1 MKELLDAARANDF
14 QRAKEIFD
22 ASNLDSFQRIALLNE
37 VDGRHRSVAHYAAL
51 YDDSVVI
58 EWLHRQGADLFKK
71 DDSNKSP
78 VDIAVLLD
86 SHLRKKNR
94 GESEVLEFFKR
105 VVLNPVQQVFY
116 LECGESCDSV
126 RNCDDLSPLS
136 NDELCERFPG
146 HNNAQAV
153 HVFAACSRISELRYL
168 KSRGIDMRALDDDCN
183 SGLHFSSSVEVA
195 QFFIDDCNLSCDAKN
210 KSDGY
215 TPAHVIVERAAM
227 DDLDVEVAVSMLSF
241 LCDRNADFSI
251 KSDSGDLDVAELAI
265 ELIGT
270 SGPLLDVCLKCK
282 GVLGGLSLSEYIES
296 MGSGFDSSEDDI
308 SVASH
313 DDKVLDEDGN
323 ASSSESS
330 SSDEDDSDD
339 DFIVRKK

>member
-1 MKELLDAARANDF
+1 MKELLDAARTNDF

-22 ASNLDSFQRIALLNE
+22 VIALESNRKLDILNE
-37 VDGRHRSVAHYAAL
+37 VDGRNRSVAHYAAL
-51 YDDSVVI
+51 YDDSVVT
-58 EWLHRQGADLFKK
+58 EWLHRQGADFFQK
-71 DDSNKSP
+71 DDGNKTP
-78 VDIAVLLD
+78 IDIAVLLD
-86 SHLRKKNR
+86 CQLRKKNR
-94 GESEVLEFFKR
+94 GEGEALEFFKR
-105 VVLNPVQQVFY
+105 VVLNPIQQVFH

-126 RNCDDLSPLS
+126 RNCEDLIPLS
-136 NDELCERFPG
+136 NDELCERFLNY
-146 HNNAQAV
+146 NNLQAV
-153 HVFAACSRISELRYL
+153 HVFAACNRISELRYL
-168 KSRGIDMRALDDDCN
+168 KARGIDLRALDDDGN

-195 QFFIDDCNLSCDAKN
+195 RFFIDECKMISDEKN

-227 DDLDVEVAVSMLSF
+227 EDLDIEVAKSMLSF

-251 KSDSGDLDVAELAI
+251 KSDSGDVDVAELAI

-270 SGPLLDVCLKCK
+270 SGPLLDICLKCK
-282 GVLGGLSLSEYIES
+282 GVLGGLPLSDYIDS
-296 MGSGFDSSEDDI
+296 MGSELDSSEDSI

-330 SSDEDDSDD
+330 SSDEDNSDA